1 MFLSRCGKTIRYKV
15 LGVKRKPKRYLL
27 SFLVRTFTEMV
38 GLIGLGILSN
48 LVGILAECM
57 QKIWNF
63 ICRLPFDAQ
72 LLWSFL
78 RELTIKIVA
87 SLKPS
92 NLLRLLM
99 SLPLEIRHIN
109 GRCMALLALYWNETR
124 RILRCMRKPRELIR
138 QMRHFLCE
146 HIRNRNRVIRGIVA
160 VFCTILMIR
169 LLLLLR
175 PYLYFIL
182 PTVLLIYLKPLLP
195 MMLHFLA
202 GLAGRKMGCVIYRQ
216 LKKKITLLRRFFERF
231 DRKSNSIP

>member
-1 MFLSRCGKTIRYKV
+1 MLLPYFCKTIRYKV
-15 LGVKRKPKRYLL
+15 LGIKRKPKRYLL
-27 SFLVRTFTEMV
+27 SFSVRTFTEIL

-63 ICRLPFDAQ
+63 ICRLPFDVQ

-78 RELTIKIVA
+78 RELAIKIVA

-109 GRCMALLALYWNETR
+109 GKFIAFLALYWDETR
-124 RILRCMRKPRELIR
+124 RILRCVRNPRELTR
-138 QMRHFLCE
+138 QVQHFLCE

-160 VFCTILMIR
+160 VLCTILMIR

-216 LKKKITLLRRFFERF
+216 LKRKITLLKRFFERF